1 MTPPPARSES
11 FGQSWSPTLIDRL
24 GIWLSARKIKG
35 CLGTMEG
42 KALADLGCGFHATLS
57 RSFLDR
63 VENLTLVDLA
73 ISPDVAAL
81 PKVSTI
87 HGRLPDDLE
96 KLPDGSFD
104 GIIFNNVLEHLNE
117 PLDSLTQI
125 YRMLKFGG
133 TVFVNVPSWRG
144 KVFLEFSAYRLG
156 LSPPEEMDD
165 HKMYYDPQDL
175 WPLLVKSG
183 FLPQNICCRSHKFGL
198 NTFAVCHKK

>member
-42 KALADLGCGFHATLS
+42 KALADLGCGFHATFS

-63 VENLTLVDLA
+63 VESLTLVDLA

-104 GIIFNNVLEHLNE
+104 GIIFNNVLEHLDE
-117 PLDSLTQI
+117 PLDALTQI

-144 KVFLEFSAYRLG
+144 KVFWNFLPTGLG
-156 LSPPEEMDD
+156 LVRP
-165 HKMYYDPQDL
+165 KKWTITRCITTL
-175 WPLLVKSG
+175 KT
-183 FLPQNICCRSHKFGL
+183 FGP
-198 NTFAVCHKK
+198 CS